1 MIYVTAALLCHDFN
15 LAAPPP
21 GIARTLPLPLA
32 PEAEAWEMRDRIA
45 SGPKFGAK
53 RQLLRKAEV
62 EAFSREKRQV
72 VGGS

>member
-1 MIYVTAALLCHDFN
+1 MIYVTAAPR
-15 LAAPPP
+15 AMTSTSPPP
-21 GIARTLPLPLA
+21 PQGIAHTLPLPLA
-32 PEAEAWEMRDRIA
+32 PEAEAWEMRDQIA